1 MKIFLDTANVEDISF
16 YGDFIDGVTTNPT
29 IMSKYAHS
37 EHTSLIRQICGLVSG
52 HVSVEVISSDFN
64 EMIKEGRQLASIDSK
79 VCVKLPCTLDG
90 LKVCKRLSI
99 DGIATNLTLCFSP
112 TQALMAAKCG
122 ATYVSPFI
130 GRLDDAGHDG
140 LALVEDISD
149 IYNANEYETIIL
161 AASIR
166 SINHVI
172 QAAMIGV
179 GAATVSPKILKQCLE
194 HPLTDKGLEIFAND
208 WKVGK

>member
-1 MKIFLDTANVEDISF
+1 MKIFLDTANVEDISL
-16 YGDFIDGVTTNPT
+16 YCDFIDGVTTNPT
-29 IMSKYAHS
+29 ILSQYAHS
-37 EHTSLIRQICGLVSG
+37 EHTFLIKRICELVTG
-52 HVSVEVISSDFN
+52 HVSVEVIASDFN
-64 EMIKEGRQLASIDSK
+64 EMIKESRKLAALDSK
-79 VCVKLPCTLDG
+79 VCVKLPCTPDG
-90 LKVCKRLSI
+90 LKACKRLSI

-140 LALVEDISD
+140 LALIEDVSE

-166 SINHVI
+166 SVNHVV
-172 QAAMIGV
+172 QAAMVGV
-179 GAATVSPKILKQCLE
+179 GAVTVSPKILKQCLE
-194 HPLTDKGLEIFAND
+194 HPLTDKGLEIFAKD
-208 WKVGK
+208 WERVE